1 MTVQAHIID
10 DGTLDTVV
18 QVITETGETIV
29 QRYSSDYRFSFDADT
44 DFLGQVVEEVI
55 ENEEWGL
62 KWKLFRQTL
71 AGEAWS

>member
-44 DFLGQVVEEVI
+44 DFLDQVVEETADF
-55 ENEEWGL
+55 NW
-62 KWKLFRQTL
+62 
-71 AGEAWS
+71 EAWS